1 MRAGTEGSRA
11 LLKALS
17 TVERGPRRDGTFAVW
32 LTIRVATDL
41 VHEPAWGE
49 RAHRKRLQSLEG
61 RFTSLSLPPALRRAF
76 TATLSQLRP
85 LSAEATGMALTQ
97 LVAPVRES
105 LGAEAADAVRRVAV
119 SLRGR

>member
-1 MRAGTEGSRA
+1 MKSPTDGPRV

-32 LTIRVATDL
+32 LTVRVATDL
-41 VHEPAWGE
+41 AQEPDWGE
-49 RAHRKRLQSLEG
+49 RAHRKRLQALES
-61 RFTSLSLPPALRRAF
+61 RLTSLSLPPPLKRALA
-76 TATLSQLRP
+76 ATLSQLWGLAP
-85 LSAEATGMALTQ
+85 ASPGMALAQ

>member
-1 MRAGTEGSRA
+1 MKAPTDGPR
-11 LLKALS
+11 LLLRALS

-32 LTIRVATDL
+32 LTVRIAADL
-41 VHEPAWGE
+41 AMETAWGE
-49 RAHRKRLQSLEG
+49 RAHRKRLQALES
-61 RFTSLSLPPALRRAF
+61 RLTSLNLPPPLKRAL
-76 TATLSQLRP
+76 TATLAQLWGLAP
-85 LSAEATGMALTQ
+85 EAPGMALAQ

>member
-1 MRAGTEGSRA
+1 MKPGTDGPRV
-11 LLKALS
+11 LLRALS

-41 VHEPAWGE
+41 ALETAWGE
-49 RAHRKRLQSLEG
+49 RAHRKRLQALES
-61 RFTSLSLPPALRRAF
+61 RLTSLNLPTPLRRAL
-76 TATLSQLRP
+76 TATLAQLWGLAP
-85 LSAEATGMALTQ
+85 EAPAMALAQ